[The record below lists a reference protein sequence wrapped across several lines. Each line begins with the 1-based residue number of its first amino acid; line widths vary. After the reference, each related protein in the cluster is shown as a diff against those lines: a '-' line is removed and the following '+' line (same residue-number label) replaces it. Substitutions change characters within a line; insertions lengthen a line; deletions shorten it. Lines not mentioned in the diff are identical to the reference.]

1 MIGDVQ
7 GFDAPGG
14 DRVHASQYDAK
25 RTDYMFEAV
34 TATRLVDCE
43 TRALRYGSWSMNH
56 CHDAK
61 GSWQMVMRDLA
72 VLSAVGTDYRIPT
85 PWYAVTFN
93 KVGVVGTLVM
103 SDQHVYD
110 DEQAER
116 LAAIYTAPATVERR
130 QWILDHLDLAGGE
143 SVLSIGCGPGHEP
156 AAIAKQVGETGHVHG
171 IDNSEDVVAMAHD
184 HCDEFP
190 QVTITH
196 ADATELEVGDAS
208 FDAAIASLVYEY
220 SPEVDTALAELY
232 RALTPGGRAAVLAA
246 DWDSTVWHSS
256 DPDRMDRAI
265 EAWKDVYA
273 NPHLGSKLTT
283 YVDETD
289 FTIEQVAANS
299 YLETDLDT
307 YAGFLL
313 ELIKGHLEEETAIDQ
328 TVIDDWEHDLREI
341 DEAGETFFSL
351 TYYLY
356 MVTKPD

>member
-1 MIGDVQ
+1 
-7 GFDAPGG
+7 
-14 DRVHASQYDAK
+14 
-25 RTDYMFEAV
+25 
-34 TATRLVDCE
+34 
-43 TRALRYGSWSMNH
+43 
-56 CHDAK
+56 
-61 GSWQMVMRDLA
+61 
-72 VLSAVGTDYRIPT
+72 
-85 PWYAVTFN
+85 
-93 KVGVVGTLVM
+93 M

-130 QWILDHLDLAGGE
+130 QWILDHLDLTAGE

-156 AAIAKQVGETGHVHG
+156 AAIAEQVGETGQVHG
-171 IDNSEDVVAMAHD
+171 IDNSEDVVAMAQD
-184 HCDEFP
+184 HCDELP
-190 QVTITH
+190 QITIEH
-196 ADATELEVGDAS
+196 GDAIDLGVADAE

-232 RALTPGGRAAVLAA
+232 QALAPGGRAAVLAA

-265 EAWKDVYA
+265 EAWANVYA
-273 NPHLGSKLTT
+273 HPHLGSKLTRFFN
-283 YVDETD
+283 ETN

-313 ELIKGHLEEETAIDQ
+313 NLIKGHLEEETSLDQQTIDA
-328 TVIDDWEHDLREI
+328 WEQDLREI
-341 DEAGETFFSL
+341 DEGGETFFSL

-356 MVTKPD
+356 MVSKPE